1 VKKVTPGVAL
11 LKVMQSGQRSG
22 QAWELQSSSMVFAD
36 RPGLSLGSS
45 SRSDNG
51 KLQVNQ
57 WGDVLDEGDA
67 QPLPMLLGPVAGLT
81 VEPLD
86 PEGRQEWQRQWTISI
101 VRQKEQ
107 PRDASPFAAMPPHL
121 RGRWR
126 GLEPRESRIEM
137 QIVPA
142 TETLEYKIT
151 ETSAT
156 SATIEKKMKIVTQEG
171 EKNKLEISA
180 AGKLVFD
187 RQKGVMESAA
197 LEGAYVLT
205 SDNVTLR
212 VPLKVSYKPFTDADH
227 QAAIARR
234 NPPKSQ
240 PKQPDPKVKEQ
251 LDLLAKA
258 DANKPT
264 ALKALQALTAMPR
277 DKDSRNAAVEAIAEV
292 LAAKDDEL
300 RVAAVKA
307 LAHWDWS
314 SKLDEVVPLLK
325 HSHAATRLAAIEYL
339 GEMQDGAGAEA
350 LCERMSQS
358 DEREKVSAALREI
371 GPSAEDAVL
380 ELLKHRDAEVRIA
393 ACGILS
399 DIGGDDSAAALRK
412 LTNRNDPAAAAGK
425 AALEKMGYSLA
436 APAKSPAKPADDD
449 ENPFAPASEKPAV
462 EDDEN
467 PFETSGKK

>member
-1 VKKVTPGVAL
+1 
-11 LKVMQSGQRSG
+11 
-22 QAWELQSSSMVFAD
+22 
-36 RPGLSLGSS
+36 
-45 SRSDNG
+45 
-51 KLQVNQ
+51 
-57 WGDVLDEGDA
+57 
-67 QPLPMLLGPVAGLT
+67 LT

-86 PEGRQEWQRQWTISI
+86 PDGRSQWQRQWTISI

-126 GLEPRESRIEM
+126 GLEPRESRESRVEM

-151 ETSAT
+151 EISET

-205 SDNVTLR
+205 SENVTLR
-212 VPLKVSYKPFTDADH
+212 VPLKVSYKPYTDADH

-234 NPPKSQ
+234 NPPKPE

-258 DANKPT
+258 DADKPT
-264 ALKALQALTAMPR
+264 ALKALQGLTAMPR
-277 DKDSRNAAVEAIAEV
+277 DKNSRDAAVAAIAEV

-325 HSHAATRLAAIEYL
+325 HAHAATRFAAIEYL

-350 LCERMSQS
+350 LCERMSQA
-358 DEREKVSAALREI
+358 DEREQISAALREI
-371 GPSAEDAVL
+371 GPAAEDAVL
-380 ELLKHRDAEVRIA
+380 KLLKHRDAAIRIA
-393 ACGILS
+393 ACAVLS
-399 DIGGDDSAAALRK
+399 DIGSDDSAAALRK
-412 LTNRNDPAAAAGK
+412 LAARNDPAAAASK
-425 AALEKMGYSLA
+425 AALEKMGYPVA

-449 ENPFAPASEKPAV
+449 ENPFAPAVEKPVV

-467 PFETSGKK
+467 PFETKGGRP